1 MAYESI
7 LRVKI
12 AEIIATNVV
21 NGNFLQG
28 FSGKQSEIRQS
39 NESDKNGHVHGEVF
53 KCDDKGS
60 QLIRYR
66 VVAHVLELGIIVHS
80 IVIGLSM
87 GASDNPCTIRPLVA
101 AICFHQL
108 FEGMGLGGC
117 ILQADYG
124 MRMKSTLVLF
134 FSITTPFGIAL
145 GIGLSNV
152 YSENGPTSLI
162 VVGLLNACSAGL
174 LNYMALVDLLAY
186 DFMGTKL
193 QNNIKLQSWAYL
205 AVLLGAGGMSIMAIW
220 A

>member
-1 MAYESI
+1 M
-7 LRVKI
+7 
-12 AEIIATNVV
+12 
-21 NGNFLQG
+21 Q
-28 FSGKQSEIRQS
+28 
-39 NESDKNGHVHGEVF
+39 
-53 KCDDKGS
+53 
-60 QLIRYR
+60 
-66 VVAHVLELGIIVHS
+66 VLELGIIVHS

>member
-1 MAYESI
+1 MLSFNGIRIHCSMGKKKKTTKEAKLKSNCLPENPWRKFPFTTFVAMISTILTLSI
-7 LRVKI
+7 DSYAMSCFKKKKL
-12 AEIIATNVV
+12 ENGDGNVGDYV
-21 NGNFLQG
+21 QNNAKMEFQ
-28 FSGKQSEIRQS
+28 
-39 NESDKNGHVHGEVF
+39 NGHVHGVLVL

-60 QLIRYR
+60 QLLRYR
-66 VVAHVLELGIIVHS
+66 VVA
-80 IVIGLSM
+80 
-87 GASDNPCTIRPLVA
+87 
-101 AICFHQL
+101 
-108 FEGMGLGGC
+108 
-117 ILQADYG
+117 QADYG
-124 MRMKSTLVLF
+124 MRMKSMLVLF

-152 YSENGPTSLI
+152 YSENSPTSLI

-174 LNYMALVDLLAY
+174 LNYMALVDLLAF